1 MENWIGIGIWVVM
14 GVAIGL
20 LMKVL
25 VKRPEE
31 TPGHS
36 AVLAA
41 IGAFGAV
48 VGGMLGVGIF
58 HFYEPISL
66 SAGGMAG
73 AAVFAAFMSWVYRW
87 GVRGLI

>member
-14 GVAIGL
+14 GVVIGL

-58 HFYEPISL
+58 HFYEPLSL

-87 GVRGLI
+87 GIRGLI